1 MACNFYIKK
10 TVKSGITP
18 VFVRIRSKHMT
29 ADLRMKTG
37 IEVDARRWNAGN
49 SSANAL
55 ANYRASEDAKPFFQ
69 KLDAIEE
76 AINFQLKQ
84 GVNLTYDMVSE
95 IMDQIVYAEE
105 YAAKKAA
112 EEEARRKE
120 EEAKKMTLNRFIDEY
135 LKDIKNGRR
144 QSDRGKAFAPATII
158 AINQT
163 MTQFKGF
170 QKKAGKQY
178 NFDDI
183 DLDFYKDY
191 TAYLNK
197 RGYSI
202 NSVGKCVKQLKTI
215 MSLAE
220 AEGHHHNA
228 KYKDKRFKGTRVDVD
243 SIYLTREELEKIMA
257 VPDEQLSPGKL
268 LARDIFMI
276 GVWTAQRV
284 SDYNNLQPEDFHTT
298 TKRWIEDIPDPEHP
312 GQTTAV
318 IKTKEITYI
327 DIRQQK
333 TGAKVSIPC
342 STELK
347 QILEKYYYNV
357 PHLPDQDINRYIKE
371 IGKLAGLTDEVEI
384 ESTKGGKSK
393 IERRPKYELIHSHT
407 ARRTGATLM
416 YLAGIDIY
424 DIMKVTG
431 HASPEILKKYIKADS
446 LDVAEKLS
454 DKYDYFD

>member
-1 MACNFYIKK
+1 MALKFYIKK
-10 TVKSGITP
+10 GVKSGMTP
-18 VFVRIRSKHMT
+18 LFTRIRSSKMT

-49 SSANAL
+49 STPNAL
-55 ANYRASEDAKPFFQ
+55 SNYRASEDAKPMFA
-69 KLDAIEE
+69 KLDAIDQ
-76 AINFQLKQ
+76 AITFQLKQ
-84 GVNLTYDMVSE
+84 GVDLTYDQASE
-95 IMDQIVYAEE
+95 IIESIVFAEE
-105 YAAKKAA
+105 LAAKKAA

-120 EEAKKMTLNRFIDEY
+120 EEAKKMNLNKFIDLY
-135 LKDIKNGRR
+135 LKEIKNGKR

-163 MTQFKGF
+163 LNQFKGF
-170 QKKAGKQY
+170 QKKAKREF

-183 DLDFYKDY
+183 DLEFYNEY
-191 TAYLNK
+191 TAYLKK
-197 RGYSI
+197 RNYSI
-202 NSVGKCVKQLKTI
+202 NSIGKCVKQLKTI

-220 AEGHHHNA
+220 SEGYHTNA

-243 SIYLTREELEKIMA
+243 TIYLTREELEKIMA
-257 VPDEQLSPGKL
+257 VPADKLSSGKQ

-284 SDYNNLQPEDFHTT
+284 SDYNDIRPEDIHTS

-327 DIRQQK
+327 DIRQKK

-347 QILEKYYYNV
+347 QILEKYNYNV
-357 PHLPDQDINRYIKE
+357 PHLPDQDINRYIKD
-371 IGKLAGLTDEVEI
+371 IGQLAGLTDEVPI
-384 ESTKGGKSK
+384 ESTKGGKST
-393 IERRPKYELIHSHT
+393 IERIPKYKLIHTHT

-431 HASPEILKKYIKADS
+431 HASPEILKKYIKADN

-454 DKYDYFD
+454 DKYDYFN

>member
-10 TVKSGITP
+10 NIKTGLAPI
-18 VFVRIRSKHMT
+18 FVRVRSRILGTDIKLST
-29 ADLRMKTG
+29 R
-37 IEVDARRWNAGN
+37 IEVDARRWNGAQ

-55 ANYRASEDAKPFFQ
+55 ANFRATPDGEEIFG
-69 KLDAIEE
+69 KLDAIEKS
-76 AINFQLKQ
+76 INFQLDQ
-84 GVNLTYDMVSE
+84 GVNLTNEQARELIDNV
-95 IMDQIVYAEE
+95 VFAEE
-105 YAAKKAA
+105 IAKKKAA
-112 EEEARRKE
+112 EEEKRRQE
-120 EEAKKMTLNRFIDEY
+120 EEAKKMNLNRFIDEY
-135 LKDIKNGRR
+135 LRDIKNGRR
-144 QSDRGKAFAPATII
+144 QSDRGKAFAPATIV
-158 AINQT
+158 AITQT

-170 QKKAGKQY
+170 QKAKKRLY

-197 RGYSI
+197 RNYSI
-202 NSVGKCVKQLKTI
+202 NSVGKCIKQLKTI

-257 VPDEQLSPGKL
+257 VPADKLSPGKQ

-298 TKRWIEDIPDPEHP
+298 TKRWIEDVPDPEHP
-312 GQTTAV
+312 GETMAV
-318 IKTKEITYI
+318 IKTKEITYV

-347 QILEKYYYNV
+347 AILEKYNYNI

-371 IGKLAGLTDEVEI
+371 IGKLAGITDEVEI
-384 ESTKGGKSK
+384 ESTKGGKSTLQR
-393 IERRPKYELIHSHT
+393 IPKCDLIHSHT

>member
-10 TVKSGITP
+10 NIKTGLAPI
-18 VFVRIRSKHMT
+18 FVRVRSRILGTDIKLST
-29 ADLRMKTG
+29 RIG
-37 IEVDARRWNAGN
+37 VDARRWNGAQ

-55 ANYRASEDAKPFFQ
+55 ANFRATPDGEEIFT
-69 KLDAIEE
+69 KLDAIEKS
-76 AINFQLKQ
+76 INFQLDQ
-84 GVNLTYDMVSE
+84 GVNLTNEQARALIDGV
-95 IMDQIVYAEE
+95 VFAEE
-105 YAAKKAA
+105 YAKKKAA
-112 EEEARRKE
+112 EEEARRQE

-135 LKDIKNGRR
+135 LKDIKTGRR
-144 QSDRGKAFAPATII
+144 QSDRGKAFAPATIV

-170 QKKAGKQY
+170 QKAKKRQY
-178 NFDDI
+178 NFADI
-183 DLDFYKDY
+183 DLEFYKDY

-202 NSVGKCVKQLKTI
+202 NSTGKCIKQLKTI

-220 AEGHHHNA
+220 AEGYHTNA
-228 KYKDKRFKGTRVDVD
+228 KYKDKRFKGTRVEVD
-243 SIYLTREELEKIMA
+243 AIYLTREELEKIMA
-257 VPDEQLSPGKL
+257 VPAEKLSPGKQ

-284 SDYNNLQPEDFHTT
+284 SDYNNIHPEDIHT
-298 TKRWIEDIPDPEHP
+298 KKKHWIEEVPDPDNP
-312 GQTTAV
+312 GETTAV
-318 IKTKEITYI
+318 IKTKEITYV
-327 DIRQQK
+327 DIRQKK

-347 QILEKYYYNV
+347 AILEKYNYNV

-371 IGKLAGLTDEVEI
+371 IAELAGLTEEVEI
-384 ESTKGGKSK
+384 ESTKGGKSTLQR
-393 IERRPKYELIHSHT
+393 IPKYKLVHSHT

>member
-10 TVKSGITP
+10 TVKSGMTP
-18 VFVRIRSKHMT
+18 IFVRIRSKHMT

-37 IEVDARRWNAGN
+37 IEVDAFRWNAGN
-49 SSANAL
+49 SSPKAL
-55 ANYRASEDAKPFFQ
+55 TNYRASEDAKPMFA
-69 KLDAIEE
+69 KLDAIDQ
-76 AINFQLKQ
+76 AIGFQLKE
-84 GVNLTYDMVSE
+84 GVNLDYDHAKE
-95 IMDQIVYAEE
+95 IMESIVFAEE
-105 YAAKKAA
+105 IAAKKAA

-120 EEAKKMTLNRFIDEY
+120 EEAKKMTLNKFIDQY
-135 LKDIKNGRR
+135 LKDIKAGRR
-144 QSDRGKAFAPATII
+144 QSDRGKAFAPATVI
-158 AINQT
+158 AITQT

-170 QKKAGKQY
+170 QKAKKREY

-197 RGYSI
+197 RNYSI
-202 NSVGKCVKQLKTI
+202 NSVGKCIKQLKTI

-228 KYKDKRFKGTRVDVD
+228 KYKDKRFKGTRVEVD
-243 SIYLTREELEKIMA
+243 SIYLTRAELDKIMK
-257 VPDEQLSPGKL
+257 VPAKKLSEGKQ

-284 SDYNNLQPEDFHTT
+284 SDYNNIKPEDIHTT
-298 TKRWIEDIPDPEHP
+298 TKRWIEDVPDPKKK
-312 GQTTAV
+312 GKTKAV
-318 IKTKEITYI
+318 IKEKEITYI
-327 DIRQQK
+327 DIRQKK

-342 STELK
+342 STELLK
-347 QILEKYYYNV
+347 ILKKYNFSV
-357 PHLPDQDINRYIKE
+357 PHLPDQDLNRYMKE
-371 IGKLAGLTDEVEI
+371 IGRLAGITEEVEI
-384 ESTKGGKSK
+384 ESTKGGKPK
-393 IERRPKYELIHSHT
+393 LERIEKCELIHSHT

-431 HASPEILKKYIKADS
+431 HASPEILKKYIKADN
-446 LDVAEKLS
+446 LDVAQKLT

>member
-1 MACNFYIKK
+1 MACTFYIKK
-10 TVKSGITP
+10 TVKSGMTP
-18 VFVRIRSKHMT
+18 IFVRIRSKHMT

-37 IEVDARRWNAGN
+37 IEVDAYRWNAGN
-49 SSANAL
+49 ASPKAL
-55 ANYRASEDAKPFFQ
+55 TNYRKDEDAKPMFQ
-69 KLDAIEE
+69 KLDAIDE
-76 AINFQLKQ
+76 AIGFQLKQ
-84 GVNLTYDMVSE
+84 GVNLTYDQASD
-95 IMDQIVYAEE
+95 IMDQIVFAEE
-105 YAAKKAA
+105 YAKKKAA

-135 LKDIKNGRR
+135 LRDIKNGRR

-170 QKKAGKQY
+170 QKAKKRQY
-178 NFDDI
+178 NFADI
-183 DLDFYKDY
+183 DLEFYKDY

-202 NSVGKCVKQLKTI
+202 NSTGKCIKQLKTI

-220 AEGHHHNA
+220 AEGYHTNA
-228 KYKDKRFKGTRVDVD
+228 KYKDKRFKGTRVEVD

-257 VPDEQLSPGKL
+257 VPSEKLSPGKQ

-298 TKRWIEDIPDPEHP
+298 TKRWIEDVPDPKHK
-312 GQTTAV
+312 GQTKAV
-318 IKTKEITYI
+318 IKTKEITYV
-327 DIRQQK
+327 DIRQKK

-347 QILEKYYYNV
+347 AILEKYNYNV
-357 PHLPDQDINRYIKE
+357 PHLPDQDINRYIKDIAE
-371 IGKLAGLTDEVEI
+371 MAGLTDEVEI
-384 ESTKGGKSK
+384 ESTKGGKSTL
-393 IERRPKYELIHSHT
+393 ERIPKYKLVHSHT

>member
-10 TVKSGITP
+10 NIKTGLAPI
-18 VFVRIRSKHMT
+18 FVRIRSRILGTDIKLST
-29 ADLRMKTG
+29 R
-37 IEVDARRWNAGN
+37 IEVDARRWNGAQ

-55 ANYRASEDAKPFFQ
+55 ANFRATPDGEEIFS
-69 KLDAIEE
+69 KLDAIEK
-76 AINFQLKQ
+76 AINFQLDQ
-84 GVNLTYDMVSE
+84 GVNLSNEQARELIDGV
-95 IMDQIVYAEE
+95 VFAEE
-105 YAAKKAA
+105 IAKKKAA
-112 EEEARRKE
+112 EEEARRQE
-120 EEAKKMTLNRFIDEY
+120 EEAKKMNLNRFIDEY
-135 LKDIKNGRR
+135 LRDIKNGRR

-158 AINQT
+158 AITQT

-170 QKKAGKQY
+170 QKAKKRQY

-183 DLDFYKDY
+183 DLEFYKDY

-197 RGYSI
+197 RNYSI
-202 NSVGKCVKQLKTI
+202 NSVGKCIKQLKTI

-220 AEGHHHNA
+220 AEGYHHNA

-257 VPDEQLSPGKL
+257 VPADQLSPGKQ
-268 LARDIFMI
+268 LARDIFII

-284 SDYNNLQPEDFHTT
+284 SDYNNLQPEDFHST
-298 TKRWIEDIPDPEHP
+298 TKRWIEDVPDPEHP
-312 GQTTAV
+312 SQTTAV
-318 IKTKEITYI
+318 IKTKEITYV

-347 QILEKYYYNV
+347 AILDKYNYNI

-371 IGKLAGLTDEVEI
+371 IGKLAGLTEEVEI
-384 ESTKGGKSK
+384 ESTKGGKSTL
-393 IERRPKYELIHSHT
+393 ERIPKYQLIHSHT